1 MTLGAKVHICGNET
15 DVSLQEWNRC
25 IMEQDE
31 RVVLCGA
38 SAYEKK
44 FYLNPA
50 FGSLPESIRQELQ
63 ILCVLFT
70 EDVGGV
76 LTLVFSEEG
85 QLCLEVS
92 VAKDDYLYDE
102 IGSELKIK
110 EIQNTKA
117 ELMRSLELYYRI
129 IILGMDPEEA

>member
-1 MTLGAKVHICGNET
+1 
-15 DVSLQEWNRC
+15 
-25 IMEQDE
+25 MEQKE

-50 FGSLPESIRQELQ
+50 FEQLPEAIRQELQ

-76 LTLVFSEEG
+76 LTLVFDENET
-85 QLCLEVS
+85 LCLEVGI
-92 VAKDDYLYDE
+92 AEDDYLYDE

-110 EIQNTKA
+110 EIRNTKQ
-117 ELMRSLELYYRI
+117 ELLASLELYYQVV
-129 IILGMDPEEA
+129 ILGKDPKTLMEEQ

>member
-1 MTLGAKVHICGNET
+1 ME
-15 DVSLQEWNRC
+15 
-25 IMEQDE
+25 EQDE

-50 FGSLPESIRQELQ
+50 FEKLPEHIRQELQ

-76 LTLVFSEEG
+76 LEVVFDEDGELEFRTSYEEN
-85 QLCLEVS
+85 
-92 VAKDDYLYDE
+92 DFFYDE
-102 IGSELKIK
+102 IGSVLKIK
-110 EIQNTKA
+110 QYRNEKR
-117 ELMRSLELYYRI
+117 ELLEAIETYYRI
-129 IILGMDPEEA
+129 RFLGEGLM

>member
-1 MTLGAKVHICGNET
+1 MNK
-15 DVSLQEWNRC
+15 
-25 IMEQDE
+25 DE

-50 FGSLPESIRQELQ
+50 FEKLPEAIRQELQ

-76 LTLVFSEEG
+76 LTLVFDEDET
-85 QLCLEVS
+85 LCLEVS
-92 VAKDDYLYDE
+92 VAEDDYLFDE

-110 EIQNTKA
+110 EIQNTKR
-117 ELMRSLELYYRI
+117 ELLESLELYYQI
-129 IILGMDPEEA
+129 VILGKKPEVLMEEE

>member
-1 MTLGAKVHICGNET
+1 
-15 DVSLQEWNRC
+15 
-25 IMEQDE
+25 MEKEQE

-38 SAYEKK
+38 SSYEKK

-50 FGSLPESIRQELQ
+50 FSKLPEAIRQEVQ

-76 LTLVFSEEG
+76 LTLVFDEEG
-85 QLCLEVS
+85 TLCLEVS
-92 VAKDDYLYDE
+92 VAPDDYLFDE

-110 EIQNTKA
+110 EIQNTKT
-117 ELMRSLELYYRI
+117 ELLTSLELYYQVV
-129 IILGMDPEEA
+129 ILGKNPDDFVEV

>member
-1 MTLGAKVHICGNET
+1 
-15 DVSLQEWNRC
+15 
-25 IMEQDE
+25 MEQKE
-31 RVVLCGA
+31 RMVLCGA

-50 FGSLPESIRQELQ
+50 FEKLPEAIRQELQ

-76 LTLVFSEEG
+76 LTLVFDENET
-85 QLCLEVS
+85 LCLEVS
-92 VAKDDYLYDE
+92 VAEDDYLFDE

-110 EIQNTKA
+110 EIQSTRQ
-117 ELMRSLELYYRI
+117 ELLTSLELYYQVVV
-129 IILGMDPEEA
+129 LGKEPKTLMEEE

>member
-1 MTLGAKVHICGNET
+1 
-15 DVSLQEWNRC
+15 
-25 IMEQDE
+25 MEQEE

-50 FGSLPESIRQELQ
+50 FEKLPEAIRQELQ

-76 LTLVFSEEG
+76 LTLVFDENG
-85 QLCLEVS
+85 TLCLEVS
-92 VAKDDYLYDE
+92 VAEDDYLYDE

-110 EIQNTKA
+110 EIQNTKQ
-117 ELMRSLELYYRI
+117 ELLASLELYYQVV
-129 IILGMDPEEA
+129 ILGKDPEGFMEEE

>member
-1 MTLGAKVHICGNET
+1 MNK
-15 DVSLQEWNRC
+15 Q
-25 IMEQDE
+25 E

-44 FYLNPA
+44 FYFNPT
-50 FGSLPESIRQELQ
+50 FKKLPESIRQELQ

-76 LTLVFSEEG
+76 LTLVFDENET
-85 QLCLEVS
+85 LCLEVS
-92 VAKDDYLYDE
+92 VAEDDYLYDE

-110 EIQNTKA
+110 EIRDTKQ
-117 ELMRSLELYYRI
+117 ELLKSLELYYQVV
-129 IILGMDPEEA
+129 ILGKKPEELMEES

>member
-1 MTLGAKVHICGNET
+1 
-15 DVSLQEWNRC
+15 
-25 IMEQDE
+25 MEQEE

-50 FGSLPESIRQELQ
+50 FEKLPEAIRQELQ

-76 LTLVFSEEG
+76 LTLVFDENET
-85 QLCLEVS
+85 LCREVS
-92 VAKDDYLYDE
+92 VAEDDYLYDE

-110 EIQNTKA
+110 EIQNTKQ
-117 ELMRSLELYYRI
+117 ELLTSLELYYQVV
-129 IILGMDPEEA
+129 ILGRDPKTFMVEE